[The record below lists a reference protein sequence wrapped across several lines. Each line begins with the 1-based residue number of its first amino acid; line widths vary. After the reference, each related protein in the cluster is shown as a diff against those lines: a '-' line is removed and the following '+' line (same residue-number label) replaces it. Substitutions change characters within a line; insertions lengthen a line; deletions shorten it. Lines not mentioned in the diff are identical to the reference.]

1 MSGLLG
7 GVLPW
12 AYSQG
17 DRLKRH
23 VGGLLGDPLGTMEQT
38 AGLLMDKRR
47 EQNKLMEVAFGD
59 QARPFHVTN
68 QNALTQ
74 LVDRTMAGPM
84 GFAPVGMAKLVKPL
98 GTGPHYATNSLSE
111 YTPLLYRET
120 SADRAVDFLPN
131 SASQRQDLWFSNEPA
146 MALGQGANRG
156 VLMEF
161 DASNIPGQLN
171 LQKPMARQSY
181 ESGMAEFLSRD
192 ASASEIGQ
200 NLKSIRITREQ
211 QKGPYFRR
219 IQGLLKDW
227 NAQKEADGTIVL
239 TRP

>member
-1 MSGLLG
+1 MAGLLG

-23 VGGLLGDPLGTMEQT
+23 VNGLLSDPMGSLEQT
-38 AGLLMDKRR
+38 AGLLMDKHR
-47 EQNKLMEVAFGD
+47 EHQALQAQAFAD
-59 QARPFHVTN
+59 PQRPFKVTD
-68 QNALTQ
+68 QEALGGM
-74 LVDRTMAGPM
+74 VDQMMAGPM
-84 GFAPVGMAKLVKPL
+84 GFAPAGMAKLVKPL

-131 SASQRQDLWFSNEPA
+131 SASQPQDLWFSNEPA

-161 DASNIPGQLN
+161 DAANIPGQLN
-171 LQKPMARQSY
+171 LQKPMARQAY
-181 ESGMAEFLSRD
+181 ESGMAEFLTRGAD
-192 ASASEIGQ
+192 ASQVGQ